1 MEIRLKSI
9 KLIPTFVIALLML
22 NACSS
27 SSGVLSVQDAW
38 ARPASAGENGAAYF
52 VIENGTAADD
62 ILLSASSEIAAA
74 TEIHK
79 SMMMDGG
86 MMSMQQQKS
95 VPVPAK
101 GQVEFKTG
109 GLHVMFVNLT
119 RDLKV
124 GDTITITLIFEKAGS
139 MTIQAIVKEP

>member
-9 KLIPTFVIALLML
+9 KLIPAFVIALLML

-38 ARPASAGENGAAYF
+38 ARPASTGENGAAYF

-86 MMSMQQQKS
+86 MMSMQQQNS